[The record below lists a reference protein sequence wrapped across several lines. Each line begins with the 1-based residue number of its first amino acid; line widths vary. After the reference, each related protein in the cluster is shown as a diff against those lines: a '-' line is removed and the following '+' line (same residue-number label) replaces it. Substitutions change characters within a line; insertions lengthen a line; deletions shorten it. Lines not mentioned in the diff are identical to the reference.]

1 VEAISKMSQRSATDG
16 KPASTGVIPSAARH
30 QVTVTRSAAGFASL
44 ASEWDRLLACSA
56 TNSVFLRSGWLRAWL
71 DTYAGDAEVLVP
83 QVWRDGTLV
92 AAAAF
97 QVRHGIVEFVGKGRS
112 DYLDILL
119 DTVLDTAE
127 ADLATGALLDAARA
141 AVKGFRCFI
150 FQRIP
155 VENGT
160 MARLLRL
167 TPRYFTLRRG
177 VEVAPSMEMHAAPE
191 ALRKKSLRRHERG
204 LQKLGP
210 LHVETFTRAAD
221 ILPRLDNFFEQHVR
235 RRAGTDHPS
244 LFLDNA
250 NREFY
255 RKITQ
260 NLDGTGCLRYTELR
274 LDGRLVAS
282 HLGFFDGA
290 RFTWY
295 KPAFDPALAQHSPGE
310 VLLKVLI
317 ERACADRAAEFDF
330 TIGDE
335 AFKSRF
341 ATRVRDIAQL
351 HVTDSH
357 ARDWLLRAQ
366 MHCTKALRNV
376 VGTKH
381 FNRIRRVGRRD
392 ARAPRAE
399 GAQP

>member
-1 VEAISKMSQRSATDG
+1 MEAISKMSQRSAKDG
-16 KPASTGVIPSAARH
+16 KPASTGMIPSAARL
-30 QVTVTRSAAGFASL
+30 QVTVTRSVGGFASL
-44 ASEWDRLLACSA
+44 AREWDRLLACSA
-56 TNSVFLRSGWLRAWL
+56 TNSVFLSSGWLRAWL
-71 DTYAGDAEVLVP
+71 DVYAGDAEILIP
-83 QVWRDGTLV
+83 QVRRDGALI

-97 QVRHGIVEFVGKGRS
+97 HVRHGIIEFVGKGRS

-119 DTVLDTAE
+119 DTALETE
-127 ADLATGALLDAARA
+127 QADLATAALLDTARA
-141 AVKGFRCFI
+141 AVKGFRCFN

-155 VENGT
+155 VESGT

-177 VEVAPSMEMHAAPE
+177 AEVAPSMGMHAAPE

-204 LQKLGP
+204 LQKLGQ
-210 LHVETFTRAAD
+210 LHVETFTHATD
-221 ILPRLDNFFEQHVR
+221 ILPRLDGFFEQHVR
-235 RRAGTDHPS
+235 RRADTDHPS
-244 LFLDNA
+244 LFLENA

-255 RKITQ
+255 RKLVQ

-274 LDGRLVAS
+274 LDGRLAAS

-317 ERACADRAAEFDF
+317 ERACADRAVEFDF

-335 AFKSRF
+335 SFKSRF
-341 ATRVRDIAQL
+341 ATQVRDIAQL

-357 ARDWLLRAQ
+357 ARDWLLRAR
-366 MHCTKALRNV
+366 MHCTRALRNV

-392 ARAPRAE
+392 ASAPRAE